1 MERRILKGLS
11 IIALIV
17 LVISTIASQLI
28 YYNFHENNIKENLN
42 NIAQILHDSIDN
54 MTEQETISYF
64 RELNSLDEAMRITYI
79 NKDGKVLFDSMKKTD
94 ENHSNRPEFKEAE
107 KFGASS
113 IKRYSHTISQ
123 NTYYIALSLENN
135 NVIRIAMQTNNMAKT
150 FFKVLQVDFLISI
163 VIFLISIY
171 LSKYATK
178 RIIEPLNKDNF
189 DIENLSFNELPE
201 LSPFIHKIKT
211 QNKIIKKQ
219 MNELEKEK
227 NTIETI
233 LQQMPEGIIIIDKDE
248 EIILMNK
255 ASEKILRCEINM
267 IKKNYRHLTFN
278 EDLIRSIE
286 NAYNKK
292 EEEGILEISD
302 RNIKYLINYIEGHE
316 DIEGVVVLLIDET
329 EEEKMRKIKDD
340 FSANVSHELK
350 TPITS
355 IYGFSEMLKNNMISS
370 EKDREDIINMIYSE
384 SKRMLSLI
392 EDIIRISQLEDTEEI
407 KKEKIN
413 IKEITQKVIESLKI
427 ESVSKNIS
435 LKVEGDAIIMSNE
448 TMIWEM
454 LVNLIGNAVKYNIEN
469 GIVNIKIRQDKEKAE
484 IEITDTGIGI
494 SEEDQLRIF
503 ERFYRSDKSRSK
515 KYGGTG
521 LGLSIVKHIVNS
533 LNGNIKLTSKLGY
546 GTKITVKI

>member
-54 MTEQETISYF
+54 MTEQETISYL

-302 RNIKYLINYIEGHE
+302 RNIKYLINYVEGHE

>member
-54 MTEQETISYF
+54 MTEQETISYL

-135 NVIRIAMQTNNMAKT
+135 NVIRIAMQKNNMAKT

>member
-54 MTEQETISYF
+54 MTEQETISYL